1 MADQVAQEGL
11 PALPPQA
18 QRFASDLISWSKLK
32 VARSFTASNTSD
44 ALERDLQSIHR
55 EWLTTNPDFA
65 RRSAGKLQRL
75 STRFRGDARF
85 ASFGGANL
93 NTLGSIDAINLT
105 PANLTAAEIGSIAA
119 AFESPQIVATPLVT
133 PEASSTVL
141 RLRTQ
146 SLHCI
151 EETDEISSSDEI
163 VWSATWITPTG
174 STGYR
179 WWRRTDFDKGE
190 TKSIADVMSFAIP
203 QKFPSRYS
211 FIFSMLE
218 EDQSNAAKV
227 VEQTWAKL
235 KEAVKAKID
244 EFGRWLAGQIGMP
257 EIGPIISAIL
267 NWVVNAV
274 IGWLISIFAPDP
286 MGTRTWTLNLGGGTK
301 WNSTGNSILPVTLNH
316 SGSGGRYTASLQF
329 ELA

>member
-1 MADQVAQEGL
+1 MVEAEG
-11 PALPPQA
+11 
-18 QRFASDLISWSKLK
+18 
-32 VARSFTASNTSD
+32 RSVVHHVEQLRLLRAGTS
-44 ALERDLQSIHR
+44 AVHR
-55 EWLTTNPDFA
+55 EWLSTNPDFA
-65 RRSAGKLQRL
+65 RRSASKLLRL

-85 ASFGGANL
+85 ATFGGANL
-93 NTLGSIDAINLT
+93 NNLGSITIVPYA
-105 PANLTAAEIGSIAA
+105 PNLTAAEIGSIVA
-119 AFESPQIVATPLVT
+119 AFESPQIVVTPFVT

-141 RLRTQ
+141 RLRTE

-151 EETDEISSSDEI
+151 EETDELSSSDEI
-163 VWSATWITPTG
+163 VWSATWVTPTG

-179 WWRRTDFDKGE
+179 LRRTDFDKGE
-190 TKSIADVMSFAIP
+190 TKLIADVMSFAIP
-203 QKFPSRYS
+203 QKFPSKYS

-235 KEAVKAKID
+235 KGAVEAKIG
-244 EFGRWLAGQIGMP
+244 EFARWLAGQIGMP
-257 EIGPIISAIL
+257 EIGPIISGDPQLGGQRRDRLAHL
-267 NWVVNAV
+267 DLRA
-274 IGWLISIFAPDP
+274 DP